1 MSTFEMVKAFLKSL
15 PPNILKPHGEGP
27 IRFTVRAI
35 WESEQHTLG
44 KPAKGDTIKNEQFIF
59 FLGRGN
65 NRLKVAIR
73 SE

>member
-27 IRFTVRAI
+27 VRFTVRAI

-44 KPAKGDTIKNEQFIF
+44 KPVKGDTIKNEHVIF
-59 FLGRGN
+59 FWAG
-65 NRLKVAIR
+65 AIID
-73 SE
+73 

>member
-27 IRFTVRAI
+27 VRFTVRAI

-44 KPAKGDTIKNEQFIF
+44 KPAKGDTIKKMNMSYF
-59 FLGRGN
+59 FGRGQ
-65 NRLKVAIR
+65 
-73 SE
+73 